1 MATVMPFRCCHH
13 TLKPAP
19 HGRKLERRDDGLF
32 VGYSGLAPVPAGLP
46 VSGIEAGWGLVRSA
60 WGFGYAAEA
69 SRAAVLDGFDRFG
82 FDEII
87 AFAADSNRRSQA
99 VMGRAGL
106 LRDAARDFDHPG
118 LAPDHPLR
126 PHIVYHARKPG

>member
-1 MATVMPFRCCHH
+1 
-13 TLKPAP
+13 
-19 HGRKLERRDDGLF
+19 
-32 VGYSGLAPVPAGLP
+32 LP

-69 SRAAVLDGFDRFG
+69 SRAAVDDGFARLG

-87 AFAADSNRRSQA
+87 AFTADTNLRSQA

-106 LRDAARDFDHPG
+106 LRDASRDFDHPG
-118 LAPDHPLR
+118 LPKGDPIRRHWVYAARR
-126 PHIVYHARKPG
+126 PT